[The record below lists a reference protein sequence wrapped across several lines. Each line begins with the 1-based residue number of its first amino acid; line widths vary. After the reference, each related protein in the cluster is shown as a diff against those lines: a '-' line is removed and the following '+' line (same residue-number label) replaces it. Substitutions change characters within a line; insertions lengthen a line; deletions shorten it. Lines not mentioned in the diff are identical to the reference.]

1 MNNKDYVALKAAS
14 KVSFGSEKVTVRE
27 KEVDS
32 DGNTIQAKE
41 ERDAIFLTE
50 KCYNAS
56 TGEALSDCK
65 REVELREYESDKAR
79 YEDEKARAQV
89 QIDALTQ
96 IITDIKA
103 L

>member
-32 DGNTIQAKE
+32 DGNVLQAKE
-41 ERDAIFLTE
+41 ERDAVFITE
-50 KCYNAS
+50 KAFNAA
-56 TGEALSDCK
+56 TGEALSDIK
-65 REVELREYESDKAR
+65 REVQLREYESDKAR

>member
-14 KVSFGSEKVTVRE
+14 KLSFGTEKVTVRE

-32 DGNTIQAKE
+32 DGNTMHEKE
-41 ERDAIFLTE
+41 ERDAVFLTE
-50 KCYNAS
+50 KAFNSA
-56 TGEALSDCK
+56 TGEALSDRK
-65 REVELREYESDKAR
+65 QEVQLRDYESDKAN
-79 YEDEKARAQV
+79 YEEEKARAQV

>member
-14 KVSFGSEKVTVRE
+14 KLSFGSEKVTVRE

-32 DGNTIQAKE
+32 DGKTIQEKE

-50 KCYNAS
+50 KAFNSS
-56 TGEALSDCK
+56 TGEALSDIK
-65 REVELREYESDKAR
+65 REVQLRDYESEKARYESDKA
-79 YEDEKARAQV
+79 EAQAH
-89 QIDALTQ
+89 IDALTQ
-96 IITDIKA
+96 IIKDIKA

>member
-1 MNNKDYVALKAAS
+1 MNIKDYVALKAAS
-14 KVSFGSEKVTVRE
+14 KVSLSKEKVTVRE

-32 DGNTIQAKE
+32 DGNTMSEKE
-41 ERDAIFLTE
+41 ERDGIFLTE
-50 KCYNAS
+50 KCFNPA

-65 REVELREYESDKAR
+65 SEVQLSEYESDKAR
-79 YEDEKARAQV
+79 YEEEKVRAQV

-96 IITDIKA
+96 IIADIKA